1 MAITSVSYLIF
12 VGVSLIIYLHIPKK
26 YQWYVLLVD
35 SLVFYFLNAKAYTF
49 IYLLTSVLTVY
60 VATCFFVKNSDEG
73 KKRIVLVIT
82 LIINIGLLAFLKY
95 TNLFIITWNYFTKG
109 NVSTVEWCASLAISY
124 YTLQIVAYLLD
135 CYWGVTERESNPLKL
150 LLFTSFFPLM
160 VSGPISKHSL
170 LAPQLFEEH
179 RFDYN
184 IVTNGMRRVSWGFVK
199 KLIVANRLSVITSFM
214 FERLDIYSGLWV
226 IVASIIY
233 LIEIYFDFSGCMD
246 IVIGVSKGFGIELE
260 ENFKA
265 PLMSRTVQEFWQRWH
280 ITLGGWL
287 KSYVMY
293 PLLKT
298 KALINLGVRCKNRLG
313 KQGKKIPSYIAMLA
327 VWILMGLWHGN
338 SWKYIIGVG
347 LWFWLVIVLGQ
358 ICEPISRKIKRFLHI
373 NENNGL
379 WKGFQICRTVIIVSI
394 GMISFKATS
403 LTSAAYMMTKI
414 FDKTYIVMP
423 LKKLWYQYASCIGG
437 KTDLLLLFI
446 VILVQVYVEIKTY
459 KNQSAQDTLT
469 KFPTII
475 RWLLYYVL
483 LYLIIFEECT
493 LQNSFIYCGF

>member
-1 MAITSVSYLIF
+1 MEITSVSYLLF

-35 SLVFYFLNAKAYTF
+35 SLIFYFLNAKAYTF

-73 KKRIVLVIT
+73 KKRIVLVVAMV
-82 LIINIGLLAFLKY
+82 INIGLLALLKY

-109 NVSTVEWCASLAISY
+109 NVSTVQWCASLAISY

-160 VSGPISKHSL
+160 VSGPISKHSM

-179 RFDYN
+179 RFDYDK
-184 IVTNGMRRVSWGFVK
+184 VTNGMRRVSWGFVK
-199 KLIVANRLSVITSFM
+199 KLIVANRLSVIVSYM
-214 FERLDIYSGLWV
+214 FDNPDVYTGLWV
-226 IVASIIY
+226 IVAAITF
-233 LIEIYFDFSGCMD
+233 LIQLYFDFSGCMD
-246 IVIGVSKGFGIELE
+246 IVIGVSKCFGVELE

-298 KALINLGVRCKNRLG
+298 KALVNLGDRCKNRFG

-327 VWILMGLWHGN
+327 VWFLMGLWHGN
-338 SWKYIIGVG
+338 SWKFVFLG
-347 LWFWLVIVLGQ
+347 LWFWLVIVMGQ
-358 ICEPISRKIKRFLHI
+358 ICEPISKKLKKVFHI
-373 NENNGL
+373 DGNNIL
-379 WKGFQICRTVIIVSI
+379 WKGFQVCRTIVLVSI
-394 GMISFKATS
+394 GQIFFNASS

-423 LKKLWYQYASCIGG
+423 LKKLWYQYTSCVGG
-437 KTDLLLLFI
+437 KKDVLLLFI
-446 VILVQVYVEIKTY
+446 VVLVQVYVEIKTY
-459 KNQSAQDTLT
+459 KNQNAQDTLT
-469 KFPTII
+469 RYPAIM
-475 RWLLYYVL
+475 RWILYYVL
-483 LYLIIFEECT
+483 LYVIIFEEYS
-493 LQNSFIYCGF
+493 LQSSFIYFGF

>member
-1 MAITSVSYLIF
+1 MDITSVLYLIF

-35 SLVFYFLNAKAYTF
+35 SLLFYFLNAKAYTF

-73 KKRIVLVIT
+73 KKRIVLVVAMV
-82 LIINIGLLAFLKY
+82 INIGLLALLKY

-135 CYWGVTERESNPLKL
+135 CYWGVTERENNPLKL

-179 RFDYN
+179 RFDYDGFTTG
-184 IVTNGMRRVSWGFVK
+184 VRRTAWGFAKV
-199 KLIVANRLSVITSFM
+199 LIVANRLSVIVADM
-214 FERLDIYSGLWV
+214 FGHPDIFSGLWV
-226 IVASIIY
+226 IISAITF
-233 LIEIYFDFSGCMD
+233 LIQLYFNFSGCMD
-246 IVIGVSKGFGIELE
+246 IVIGVSKCFGIELE

-265 PLMSRTVQEFWQRWH
+265 PLMSKSVQEFWQRWH

-287 KSYVMY
+287 KSYIMY

-298 KALINLGVRCKNRLG
+298 KALVNLGARCKNRFG

-327 VWILMGLWHGN
+327 VWFLMGLWHGN
-338 SWKYIIGVG
+338 SWKFVFLG

-358 ICEPISRKIKRFLHI
+358 ICEPLFKNIKKMLHI
-373 NENNGL
+373 NDNNIM
-379 WKGFQICRTVIIVSI
+379 WKGFQVCRTIVLASI
-394 GMISFKATS
+394 GMIFFNASSLSSAMYMMKKMFELTS
-403 LTSAAYMMTKI
+403 LVIPAKG
-414 FDKTYIVMP
+414 
-423 LKKLWYQYASCIGG
+423 LWSYFNMSVGG
-437 KTDLLLLFI
+437 KFDLLLLFVFITIQLYVDKIIYTNGAPQKI
-446 VILVQVYVEIKTY
+446 VK
-459 KNQSAQDTLT
+459 S
-469 KFPTII
+469 FPTVV
-475 RWLLYYVL
+475 RWILYYIL
-483 LYLIIFEECT
+483 FYSILIGKFSVDT
-493 LQNSFIYCGF
+493 VFIYMGF

>member
-1 MAITSVSYLIF
+1 MEITSVLYLIF

-26 YQWYVLLVD
+26 YQWYILLID
-35 SLVFYFLNAKAYTF
+35 SLIFYFLNAKAYTF

-73 KKRIVLVIT
+73 KKKNVVVIT

-95 TNLFIITWNYFTKG
+95 TNLFITTWSYFTKS

-179 RFDYN
+179 RFDYEGFTTG
-184 IVTNGMRRVSWGFVK
+184 VRRTAWGFAKV
-199 KLIVANRLSVITSFM
+199 LIVANRLSVIVSDM
-214 FERLDIYSGLWV
+214 FGYPDIFSGLWV
-226 IVASIIY
+226 IISAITF
-233 LIEIYFDFSGCMD
+233 LIQLYFNFSGCMD
-246 IVIGVSKGFGIELE
+246 IVIGVSKCFGIELE
-260 ENFKA
+260 ENFRA
-265 PLMSRTVQEFWQRWH
+265 PLLSKSVQEFWQRWH

-298 KALINLGVRCKNRLG
+298 KALVNLGTRCKNRLG

-327 VWILMGLWHGN
+327 VWFLMGLWHGN

-347 LWFWLVIVLGQ
+347 LWFWLVIVMGQ
-358 ICEPISRKIKRFLHI
+358 ICEPLFKNIKKMLHI
-373 NENNGL
+373 NDNNIM
-379 WKGFQICRTVIIVSI
+379 WKGFQVCRTIVLASI
-394 GMISFKATS
+394 GQIFFNASS
-403 LTSAAYMMTKI
+403 LSSAIYMVKNI
-414 FDKTYIVMP
+414 FR
-423 LKKLWYQYASCIGG
+423 
-437 KTDLLLLFI
+437 KTDILIPASRIYKNFWMGGSGKLDLILLILFI
-446 VILVQVYVEIKTY
+446 AMQIYADTKTY
-459 KNQSAQDTLT
+459 KNQSAQDTI
-469 KFPTII
+469 KKYPTII
-475 RWLLYYVL
+475 RWVLYYGL
-483 LYLIIFEECT
+483 FYLILFERFIVET
-493 LQNSFIYCGF
+493 HFIYGGF

>member
-1 MAITSVSYLIF
+1 MEITTVLYLIF

-35 SLVFYFLNAKAYTF
+35 SLIFYFLNAKAYTF

-73 KKRIVLVIT
+73 KKRIVLVIAMV
-82 LIINIGLLAFLKY
+82 INIGLLALLKY

-135 CYWGVTERESNPLKL
+135 CYRGVTERESNPLKL

-160 VSGPISKHSL
+160 VSGPISKHFL

-179 RFDYN
+179 RFDYDGFTTG
-184 IVTNGMRRVSWGFVK
+184 VRRTAWGFAKV
-199 KLIVANRLSVITSFM
+199 LIVSNRLSVIVADM
-214 FERLDIYSGLWV
+214 FGYPDIFSGLWV
-226 IVASIIY
+226 IISAITF
-233 LIEIYFDFSGCMD
+233 LIQLYFNFSGCMD
-246 IVIGVSKGFGIELE
+246 IVIGVSKCFGIELE

-265 PLMSRTVQEFWQRWH
+265 PLMSKSVQEFWQRWH

-298 KALINLGVRCKNRLG
+298 KALVNLGARCKNWFG

-327 VWILMGLWHGN
+327 VWFLMGLWHGN
-338 SWKYIIGVG
+338 SWKFVFLG

-358 ICEPISRKIKRFLHI
+358 ICEPISKKLKKVFHI
-373 NENNGL
+373 NDNNIL
-379 WKGFQICRTVIIVSI
+379 WKGFQILRTAILTSI
-394 GMISFKATS
+394 GMIFFNAPS
-403 LTSAAYMMTKI
+403 LSSAIGMLKNI
-414 FDKTYIVMP
+414 FSKTYVFMP
-423 LKKLWYQYASCIGG
+423 ALKMYKNYWTGASGKL
-437 KTDLLLLFI
+437 DLILLIIFI
-446 VILVQVYVEIKTY
+446 AIQIYVDVKTY
-459 KNQSAQDTLT
+459 KNQSAQDTI
-469 KFPTII
+469 KKYPTII
-475 RWLLYYVL
+475 RWVLYYGL
-483 LYLIIFEECT
+483 FYLILFERFIVET
-493 LQNSFIYCGF
+493 HFIYGGF

>member
-1 MAITSVSYLIF
+1 MAITSLSYLIF

-26 YQWYVLLVD
+26 YQWYILLID
-35 SLVFYFLNAKAYTF
+35 SLIFYFLNAKAYTF

-73 KKRIVLVIT
+73 KKRIVLVVA
-82 LIINIGLLAFLKY
+82 LVINIGLLALLKY
-95 TNLFIITWNYFTKG
+95 TNLFITTWNYFTKR
-109 NVSTVEWCASLAISY
+109 NVLTVEWCASLAISY

-179 RFDYN
+179 RFDYEGFTTG
-184 IVTNGMRRVSWGFVK
+184 VRRTAWGVAK
-199 KLIVANRLSVITSFM
+199 VLIVANRLSVIVADM
-214 FERLDIYSGLWV
+214 FGYPDIFSGLWV
-226 IVASIIY
+226 IISAITF
-233 LIEIYFDFSGCMD
+233 LIQLYFNFSGCMD
-246 IVIGVSKGFGIELE
+246 IVIGVSKCFGIELE
-260 ENFKA
+260 ENFRA
-265 PLMSRTVQEFWQRWH
+265 PLLSKSVQEFWQRWH

-298 KALINLGVRCKNRLG
+298 KALVNLGARCKNRLG

-327 VWILMGLWHGN
+327 VWLLMGLWHGD

-358 ICEPISRKIKRFLHI
+358 ICEPISKKLKKVFHI
-373 NENNGL
+373 NDNNIL
-379 WKGFQICRTVIIVSI
+379 WKGFQICRTIVLVSI
-394 GMISFKATS
+394 GMIFFNASS
-403 LTSAAYMMTKI
+403 LSSSVDMVKNI
-414 FDKTYIVMP
+414 FSKTNFLIPASRIYKNFWMSGSG
-423 LKKLWYQYASCIGG
+423 KLDLILLIFFIAIQIYA
-437 KTDLLLLFI
+437 DA
-446 VILVQVYVEIKTY
+446 KTY
-459 KNQSAQDTLT
+459 KNQSAQDTI
-469 KFPTII
+469 KKYPTII
-475 RWLLYYVL
+475 RWVLYYGL
-483 LYLIIFEECT
+483 FYLILFERFIVET
-493 LQNSFIYCGF
+493 HFIYGGF